1 MNTLFQLRNALAT
14 TLHVKEDSLF
24 LNELFQHYVTT
35 QELLNAEETELSQV
49 KGIGKVR
56 AKQIAGSLK
65 LARMINQVNVAT
77 EYIRSPADA
86 YQLLRYEIG
95 HIDHEEVWILFL
107 DTKNG
112 VIAKHRHTIGSLN
125 SCIVSPR
132 EILRKAILR
141 NSCSMIMAH
150 NHPSQHPLNIVS

>member
-1 MNTLFQLRNALAT
+1 AQTQGEPMMAPLFYFMEVIRMNSLYQLRSALAT
-14 TLHVKEDSLF
+14 TLHVKEDSSF
-24 LNELFQHYVTT
+24 LNELFQHYVTA
-35 QELLNAEETELSQV
+35 QELLNADETELSQV

-65 LARMINQVNVAT
+65 LALMINQVNVAT

-107 DTKNG
+107 D
-112 VIAKHRHTIGSLN
+112 
-125 SCIVSPR
+125 
-132 EILRKAILR
+132 
-141 NSCSMIMAH
+141 
-150 NHPSQHPLNIVS
+150 